1 MKKRLVMLIL
11 CLMLMVGN
19 AWAVPDGIWKNTTGT
34 PAYSF
39 YVQSYVGN
47 AMLVIV
53 APNTDMFWV
62 FLDEDDDYTNGF
74 NANEDLSGAP
84 NRLTIDF
91 TSDDEAAAELT
102 LDGESAATYTLK
114 RNLQAPYTK

>member
-1 MKKRLVMLIL
+1 MKKRLAMLFL

-34 PAYSF
+34 PEYSF
-39 YVQSYVGN
+39 YVQSYVGD

-62 FLDEDDDYTNGF
+62 FLDADDDYTNGF
-74 NANEDLSGAP
+74 SANEDLGGAP

-91 TSDDEAAAELT
+91 TSDDEATAELT
-102 LDGESAATYTLK
+102 VDGELAATYTLE
-114 RNLQAPYTK
+114 RTFQAPYTK